1 MMFLFKKTLYDNATT
16 LNLADDAE
24 QYYNEMLNLLDMRTC
39 NCTIDG
45 CKIVKMDIANYV
57 NKVGKLVNQSTKYN
71 AKLDRVSI
79 TNLVLLLHLDKLA
92 KWAANN
98 LNDEEFPITQT
109 TT

>member
-1 MMFLFKKTLYDNATT
+1 MTV
-16 LNLADDAE
+16 
-24 QYYNEMLNLLDMRTC
+24 
-39 NCTIDG
+39 
-45 CKIVKMDIANYV
+45 KIVKMDIANYV

-98 LNDEEFPITQT
+98 LNDDVDKIIGYLHCLKKQMNFYPEKDIDSDCILTEVKEHIIQE
-109 TT
+109 